1 MRTLFLSREEVKNP
15 LVDEIKRAGKIV
27 KEKGLVE
34 GTYGNISVRYGKRI
48 VITAANSDLGKLSND
63 DIVEV
68 VDYNP
73 ATDVAMVIGLK
84 EPSTETPMHWLIYRR
99 DDINAIIHVHAT
111 FEEAPTSEKYA
122 KEGTLEL
129 AMEAIKA
136 LKNSKIANL
145 MGHGSI
151 AVGIN
156 MEEAL
161 KVLKC
166 L

>member
-145 MGHGSI
+145 RGHGSI

>member
-1 MRTLFLSREEVKNP
+1 MRTLFLSREEVRNP
-15 LVDEIKRAGKIV
+15 LVDEIKRAGRIV

-34 GTYGNISVRYGKRI
+34 GTYGNISARYGKRI
-48 VITAANSDLGKLSND
+48 VITAANSDLGNLSND

-73 ATDVAMVIGLK
+73 ATDTAMVIGLK
-84 EPSTETPMHWLIYRR
+84 EPSKETPMHWLIYRR
-99 DDINAIIHVHAT
+99 EGINAAIHVHRT
-111 FEEAPTSEKYA
+111 FEEAPSTEKYA

-136 LKNSKIANL
+136 LRNSKIANL

-151 AVGIN
+151 AVGVN

>member
-1 MRTLFLSREEVKNP
+1 MKTLFLSREEVRNP
-15 LVDEIKRAGKIV
+15 LAEEIKRAGKIV

-34 GTYGNISVRYGKRI
+34 GTYGNISARYGKRM
-48 VITAANSDLGKLSND
+48 VITATGSDLGNLSNED
-63 DIVEV
+63 MVEV

-73 ATDVAMVIGLK
+73 VTDIAMVIGVK
-84 EPSTETPMHWLIYRR
+84 EPSKETPMHWLIYRR
-99 DDINAIIHVHAT
+99 EDINAAIHVHRT
-111 FEEAPTSEKYA
+111 FEEAPSTEKYA
-122 KEGTLEL
+122 PQGSLEL

-151 AVGIN
+151 AVGVNI
-156 MEEAL
+156 EDAL
-161 KVLKC
+161 RVLKC

>member
-1 MRTLFLSREEVKNP
+1 MRTLFLSREEVRNP

>member
-1 MRTLFLSREEVKNP
+1 MKTLFLSREEVRNP
-15 LVDEIKRAGKIV
+15 LAEEIKKAGRIV

-34 GTYGNISVRYGKRI
+34 GNYGNISMRYGKRML
-48 VITAANSDLGKLSND
+48 ITAAGADLGSLRD
-63 DIVEV
+63 EDFVEV

-84 EPSTETPMHWLIYRR
+84 EPSKETPMHWLIYRR
-99 DDINAIIHVHAT
+99 EDVNAIVHVHCSI
-111 FEEAPTSEKYA
+111 ESAPSTSRYA
-122 KEGTLEL
+122 KEGSIEL

-136 LKNSKIANL
+136 LRNSKVANL
-145 MGHGSI
+145 MRHGSV
-151 AVGIN
+151 AVGAT

-161 KVLKC
+161 GLLKC

>member
-1 MRTLFLSREEVKNP
+1 MRTLFLSREEVRNP
-15 LVDEIKRAGKIV
+15 LADEIKRAGKIV
-27 KEKGLVE
+27 KEKRLVE
-34 GTYGNISVRYGKRI
+34 GNYGNISARYGKRM
-48 VITAANSDLGKLSND
+48 VITATGSDLGNLSNED
-63 DIVEV
+63 MVEV

-84 EPSTETPMHWLIYRR
+84 EPSTETPMHWLLYRR
-99 DDINAIIHVHAT
+99 EDINAIIHVHAT

-145 MGHGSI
+145 RGHGSV
-151 AVGIN
+151 AVGVN
-156 MEEAL
+156 MEDAL
-161 KVLKC
+161 RVLKC

>member
-84 EPSTETPMHWLIYRR
+84 EPSTETPMHWLIC
-99 DDINAIIHVHAT
+99 I
-111 FEEAPTSEKYA
+111 
-122 KEGTLEL
+122 
-129 AMEAIKA
+129 
-136 LKNSKIANL
+136 L
-145 MGHGSI
+145 MAST
-151 AVGIN
+151 AV
-156 MEEAL
+156 L
-161 KVLKC
+161 
-166 L
+166 